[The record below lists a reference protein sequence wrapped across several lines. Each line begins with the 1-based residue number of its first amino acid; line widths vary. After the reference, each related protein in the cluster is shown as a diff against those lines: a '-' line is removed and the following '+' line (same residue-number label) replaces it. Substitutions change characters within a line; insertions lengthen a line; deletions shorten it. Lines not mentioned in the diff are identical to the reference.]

1 MVLPVHFPQLSRYHS
16 LRLLQKRCRLYH
28 SKHGSAY
35 GHRPNLPEVVTDKT
49 GDGTA
54 IKSNRA
60 TAPNFFR
67 LVENFRTHGHR
78 VANLNPLST
87 AGEADT
93 NSNPAP
99 EISLDRYSNLEQFN
113 PEGLVY
119 WKTLENRNAVTPTE
133 GIDLLQKT
141 YTSTAGFEF
150 MHIEVHKKNTHNN
163 LNYEKGIWK

>member
-1 MVLPVHFPQLSRYHS
+1 MVLPVHIPQLSRYRS
-16 LRLLQKRCRLYH
+16 LRLLQKRCRFYH

-35 GHRPNLPEVVTDKT
+35 GHRPNLPEVTT
-49 GDGTA
+49 TNRTEETA
-54 IKSNRA
+54 VKSNRT

-78 VANLNPLST
+78 VANLNPLGT
-87 AGEADT
+87 AEEADT
-93 NSNPAP
+93 NSDPAP

-119 WKTLENRNAVTPTE
+119 WKTLESRSDVSPTE

-141 YTSTAGFEF
+141 YTSTSGFEF
-150 MHIEVHKKNTHNN
+150 MHIEVHKETFPKF
-163 LNYEKGIWK
+163 